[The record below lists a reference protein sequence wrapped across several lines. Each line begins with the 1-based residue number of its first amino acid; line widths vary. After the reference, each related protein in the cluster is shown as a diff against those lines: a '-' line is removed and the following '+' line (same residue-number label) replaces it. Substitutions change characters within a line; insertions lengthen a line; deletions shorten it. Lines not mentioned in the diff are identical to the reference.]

1 MEQTAGPF
9 TAEQA
14 WAAGFTRSDVRRF
27 VRCGQWILL
36 RRGVYITASALA
48 CADGDATRR
57 LALDVAALRL
67 ALEWDAVAGG
77 TTAARLW
84 GFELLPTPVQRM
96 LVVVTDDP
104 GAVARSRSDYVVRTA
119 ALPVDHRAIRH
130 QVPVTSAARTALDL
144 ARTSTFVRSVVA
156 LDSAL
161 RQRLVTVS
169 ELEAVLADCAHW
181 PGVERARRAVEFA
194 DVRSESV
201 LESLSRVAMHEQGI
215 ARPRTQV
222 VIGDARVDFFWDEVR
237 VVGEADGL
245 GKYEGSGART
255 TREIV
260 RAEKRRE
267 ERLTDA
273 GFEVVR
279 WGWED
284 ARNPARL
291 ARRLRAAFER
301 GVERQRGRTAA

>member
-1 MEQTAGPF
+1 MDESAGPF
-9 TAEQA
+9 TAAQA

-36 RRGVYITASALA
+36 RRGVYITASGLA
-48 CADGDATRR
+48 RADGDANRR
-57 LALDVAALRL
+57 LALDVSALRL

-77 TTAARLW
+77 MTAARLW
-84 GFELLPTPVQRM
+84 GFELLSMHVPRT

-104 GAVARSRSDYVVRTA
+104 DAVARSRADYVVRTA
-119 ALPVDHRAIRH
+119 ALPVGHRAIRH
-130 QVPVTSAARTALDL
+130 GVPVTSAARTALDL
-144 ARTSTFVRSVVA
+144 ARTSPFVHGVVA
-156 LDSAL
+156 VDSAL
-161 RQRLVTVS
+161 RLRLVTVS
-169 ELEAVLADCAHW
+169 ELEVVLADGARW
-181 PGVERARRAVEFA
+181 PGIERARRVVKFA
-194 DVRSESV
+194 DMRSESV
-201 LESLSRVAMHEQGI
+201 LESVSRVAMHEQGI
-215 ARPRTQV
+215 AMPRTQV
-222 VIGDARVDFFWDEVR
+222 VIGDARVDFLWDDVR

-245 GKYEGSGART
+245 GKYEPSGART
-255 TREIV
+255 TRDIV

-267 ERLTDA
+267 EQLADA

-284 ARNPARL
+284 ARNPPRL